1 MEYSAST
8 PNKDKAKEV
17 ILITGGSGLIG
28 KAVIEKLTD
37 KYQCIGLDKIGNPF
51 PRKEVENINFDI
63 TSPQS
68 IRAALERVGYA
79 YGRDIAS
86 VIHLAAYYDFS
97 GEPSPL
103 YEKVTVRGTENLIQ
117 ALQDYNVNQFIF
129 SSTNLVYKPTSPG
142 QKIDEDWPLEPSWD
156 YPKSKV
162 DTEKI
167 LHQQR
172 GSIPVV
178 ILRLAGVYD
187 DEGDSI
193 PISHQ
198 IQRIYERSLTSR
210 LYSGDLLHGNAF
222 VHLDDLTDALVK
234 TVETGSPRSVPAGNR
249 ARSDRKSLPEDVAIN
264 ISEPKT
270 FSYDEL
276 QQEIGQLVHGEEWDT
291 FEIPKPIAKAGAWVQ
306 DLISDSF
313 IKPWMIDRADDHYEL
328 DITRAK
334 ELLHW
339 QPQHSLK
346 DTLPKIIKKL
356 KENPKAWYKKHDL
369 KMPDE
374 VENS

>member
-8 PNKDKAKEV
+8 PYSSPDKDKAKEV
-17 ILITGGSGLIG
+17 ILVTGGSGLIG
-28 KAVIEKLTD
+28 KAVIEKLSD
-37 KYQCIGLDKIGNPF
+37 KYQCIGLDKVGNPF
-51 PRKEVENINFDI
+51 PQKEVENINFDI

-68 IRAALERVGYA
+68 IGAALERVDYA

-103 YEKVTVRGTENLIQ
+103 YEKVTVHGTEKLIQ

-142 QKIDEDWPLEPSWD
+142 QKIDEDWPLDPNWD
-156 YPKSKV
+156 YPESKV
-162 DTEKI
+162 ETEKV
-167 LHQQR
+167 LHRHR
-172 GSIPVV
+172 GNIPVV
-178 ILRLAGVYD
+178 ILRLAGAYD
-187 DEGDSI
+187 DEGHSI

-198 IQRIYERSLTSR
+198 IQRIYERQLTSH

-222 VHLDDLTDALVK
+222 IHLDDITDALVQ
-234 TVETGSPRSVPAGNR
+234 TVENRS
-249 ARSDRKSLPEDVAIN
+249 SLPKDVAIN
-264 ISEPKT
+264 ISEPET
-270 FSYDEL
+270 YSYDEL
-276 QQEIGQLVHGEEWDT
+276 QQEIGKLVHGEEWET

-306 DLISDSF
+306 DLIGDSF

-328 DITRAK
+328 DISRAR

-339 QPQHSLK
+339 EPKHSLK
-346 DTLPKIIKKL
+346 DTLPKIIQKL
-356 KENPKAWYKKHDL
+356 KENPKAWYKEHDL

>member
-1 MEYSAST
+1 MKNLASQHSSLDIK
-8 PNKDKAKEV
+8 NKDKAGEI
-17 ILITGGSGLIG
+17 ILVTGGSGLIG
-28 KAVIEKLTD
+28 KKVIEKLSK
-37 KYQCIGLDKIGNPF
+37 KYQCIGLDKEGNPF
-51 PRKEVENINFDI
+51 PQKEVENINFDI

-68 IRAALERVGYA
+68 IRAALERVSYA

-103 YEKVTVRGTENLIQ
+103 YEKVTIRGTENLIN
-117 ALQDYNVNQFIF
+117 ALQDFKVNQFIF
-129 SSTNLVYKPTSPG
+129 SSTNLVYKPTTPG
-142 QKIDEDWPLEPSWD
+142 QKIDENWPLEPSWD

-162 DTEKI
+162 ETEKV
-167 LHQQR
+167 LHQYR
-172 GSIPVV
+172 GHIPVV
-178 ILRLAGVYD
+178 ILRLAGAYD
-187 DEGDSI
+187 DTGHSI

-198 IQRIYERSLTSR
+198 IQRIYERSLTSH

-222 VHLDDLTDALVK
+222 VHLDDITDALVK
-234 TVETGSPRSVPAGNR
+234 TVEHRN
-249 ARSDRKSLPEDVAIN
+249 SLPEEVILN
-264 ISEPKT
+264 ISEPET
-270 FSYDEL
+270 FSYEEL
-276 QQEIGQLVHGEEWDT
+276 QHEIGQLIHGKEWET

-306 DLISDSF
+306 DLVGDSF

-339 QPQHSLK
+339 QPRHSLK
-346 DTLPKIIKKL
+346 DTLPSIIKKL
-356 KENPKAWYKKHDL
+356 KEDPKAWYKEHDL